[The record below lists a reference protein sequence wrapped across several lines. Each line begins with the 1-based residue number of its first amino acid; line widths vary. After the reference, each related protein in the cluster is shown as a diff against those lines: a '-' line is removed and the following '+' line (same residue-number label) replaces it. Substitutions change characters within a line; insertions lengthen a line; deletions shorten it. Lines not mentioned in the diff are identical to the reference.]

1 MKNFVYFLRGNKIH
15 RQNVLKHWKHLRIA
29 LLFSMCN
36 CISLGLGRKKL
47 LGMISEV
54 TARV

>member
-1 MKNFVYFLRGNKIH
+1 MKNFVYFLRGYKIH
-15 RQNVLKHWKHLRIA
+15 RQNVLKHWEHLRIV
-29 LLFSMCN
+29 LQFSMCN
-36 CISLGLGRKKL
+36 CISLGLGRERL

>member
-1 MKNFVYFLRGNKIH
+1 MKNFVYFLRGYKIY
-15 RQNVLKHWKHLRIA
+15 RQNVLKHWEHLRIV
-29 LLFSMCN
+29 LQFSMCN
-36 CISLGLGRKKL
+36 CISLGLGRERL